1 MGFAARLIRRK
12 SVEQLQAEAGQSRDF
27 RRTMGVWQLTAIGV
41 GAIVGVGVFV
51 LAPHQAALNA
61 GPAIV
66 ISFLIAGFG
75 SACAAMSYAEF
86 AGMIPVTG
94 SAYTYGY
101 AVLGELPAWI
111 IGWDLLIEYAL
122 IVGVVAAGS
131 SNYLQ
136 ALIAQI
142 TGWHLPVALQ
152 GAYDPAHPG
161 GGEVFNLIA
170 AVIALAI
177 AWLQTRRTQMGA
189 RFNTV
194 VVTMKVIGVIAVV
207 CVGVFYVDPA
217 NWTPFVPHTI
227 GQTGGATSYG
237 WSGVLAASSIVFF
250 AVFGYDTLTTAAEES
265 KHPQRDLPLA
275 VVASLA
281 ISMAMYLAI
290 SLVLTGMVPYNACAG
305 GGVAGHCQSMI
316 LSDPAPVSAVFQ
328 ARGLNWVSGVINVAA
343 VCGIISVVFAFML
356 GAARIWFALSRDGLL
371 PGWFAK
377 PHPKHGTP
385 HRPTWAL
392 GIFTAAV
399 AGVLPIREI
408 AELVNI
414 GTLSAFI
421 LICASVLILRIRRP
435 DLERRFRTPVL
446 WLLAPLGIVF
456 SLFLIIGW
464 PWAGDDGLRLIGG
477 LPFVTIAR
485 FLVWMAI
492 GLAIYFGYGMRHSEL
507 GAGNRRTSRDVR
519 GAAEP

>member
-12 SVEQLQAEAGQSRDF
+12 SVEQLQAEAGQSHDF

-75 SACAAMSYAEF
+75 SACAALSYAEF

-136 ALIAQI
+136 ALIAQVS
-142 TGWHLPVALQ
+142 GWQLPVALQ
-152 GAYDPAHPG
+152 GAYDPAHPDSG
-161 GGEVFNLIA
+161 QTFNLIA
-170 AVIALAI
+170 AVIALAV
-177 AWLQTRRTQMGA
+177 AWLQTVRTQTGA

-194 VVTMKVIGVIAVV
+194 VVTAKVIGVVVVV
-207 CVGVFYVDPA
+207 CVGAFFVDPG
-217 NWTPFVPHTI
+217 NWIPFVPPASTDA
-227 GQTGGATSYG
+227 GGVASYG
-237 WSGVLAASSIVFF
+237 WGGVMAASSIVFF

-265 KHPQRDLPLA
+265 KNPQRDLPLA

-281 ISMAMYLAI
+281 VAMGMYLAI
-290 SLVLTGMVPYNACAG
+290 SMVLTGMVPYNACIG
-305 GGVAGHCQSMI
+305 GGIPGQCQHMI
-316 LSDPAPVSAVFQ
+316 LSSQAPVSAVFQ
-328 ARGLNWVSGVINVAA
+328 ARGLNWVSGVINIAA

-371 PGWFAK
+371 PAWFAR

-385 HRPTWAL
+385 HRPTWVL
-392 GIFTAAV
+392 GIFTALV

-421 LICASVLILRIRRP
+421 LICASVLILRIRQP

-446 WLLAPLGIVF
+446 WLLAPLGILF

-464 PWAGDDGLRLIGG
+464 PWSGPNGFHLIGG
-477 LPFVTIAR
+477 LPMITIERFVI
-485 FLVWMAI
+485 WMLI
-492 GLAIYFGYGMRHSEL
+492 GFAIYFGFGIRHSKQRESGL
-507 GAGNRRTSRDVR
+507 SAKD
-519 GAAEP
+519 